1 MGIPISQRNQY
12 HSSLNGVNQQ
22 VSNTNKRVQQLA
34 SEKEAKNKQK
44 DKKKK

>member
-12 HSSLNGVNQQ
+12 HSSLNQQ
-22 VSNTNKRVQQLA
+22 ISNTNKRVQQLA
-34 SEKEAKNKQK
+34 GEKEAKNKQK